1 MGSPNLHKLQSKLN
15 SFTNSVLKCL
25 ELQNSVMKF
34 YDKLQTEQTIVK
46 ELKHLLT
53 NPGIHTT
60 KMFHPG
66 FSDKIFLFIISTT
79 PYTIQMFTGIRG
91 KITALVAK
99 NWDLQQLEPYT
110 FC

>member
-1 MGSPNLHKLQSKLN
+1 MGSPDLHKLQSELH

-25 ELQNSVMKF
+25 EPQNSVVKF
-34 YDKLQTEQTIVK
+34 PHNYYQ
-46 ELKHLLT
+46 
-53 NPGIHTT
+53 GIKILVDQSWNTT

-66 FSDKIFLFIISTT
+66 FCDKIFFLFIISIT
-79 PYTIQMFTGIRG
+79 PHIQMFTDIRG

>member
-1 MGSPNLHKLQSKLN
+1 MGTPNLQKLQSELN

-25 ELQNSVMKF
+25 EPQNSVMKF
-34 YDKLQTEQTIVK
+34 PHKLHTKQTIIK
-46 ELKHLLT
+46 KFKYSLT
-53 NPGIHTT
+53 NPGIPP
-60 KMFHPG
+60 KC
-66 FSDKIFLFIISTT
+66 SILVLVIKYFLFIISIT
-79 PYTIQMFTGIRG
+79 PHIQMFTDIRG